1 MIEKARRY
9 RKIIESLTVN
19 LDDETALTSVDLFPH
34 WAEDGEYAVDDRVQY
49 EGVLYRCLQ
58 AHTAQAAWIP
68 TDAVSLWARV
78 LIPDPHDIPEWVQ
91 PGSTNPYMRGDKVRH
106 VGRVWESLI
115 DGNVWEPGA
124 VGTESLW
131 AERSA

>member
-9 RKIIESLTVN
+9 RKIIESLVPS

-34 WAEDGEYAVDDRVQY
+34 WSESGEYSVDDRVQY
-49 EGVLYRCLQ
+49 EGVLYKCLQ
-58 AHTAQAAWIP
+58 AHTAQTAWTP

-91 PGSTNPYMRGDKVRH
+91 PSSTNPYMRGDKVRH
-106 VGRVWESLI
+106 IGKVWESLI

-124 VGTESLW
+124 IGTESLW